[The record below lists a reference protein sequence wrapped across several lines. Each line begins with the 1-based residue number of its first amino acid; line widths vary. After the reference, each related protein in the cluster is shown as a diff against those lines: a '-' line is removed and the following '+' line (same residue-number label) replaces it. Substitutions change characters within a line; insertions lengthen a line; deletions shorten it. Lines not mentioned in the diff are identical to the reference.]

1 MRRIFVAAA
10 LAIIPLA
17 GCNPETVGFDGTVI
31 APLEV
36 QRLFSAEAPGQLMV
50 VATLRSPYNDLGD
63 RQTVFCMPTD
73 EPRPIHVSTRQVGC
87 AEALT
92 AQVAAY
98 AIPRTTEQVDCSG
111 PGTVL
116 QRPYYGEYPYAL
128 DDAVAVGNVEAPLV
142 LTSGAADCRSGNISF
157 TITLAPRAATGASA
171 DR

>member
-1 MRRIFVAAA
+1 MKRFFVAAA
-10 LAIIPLA
+10 LAVFPLA
-17 GCNPETVGFDGTVI
+17 GCTPEIVGFDGTVI

-36 QRLFSAEAPGQLMV
+36 QRLFSAESPGQLMV
-50 VATLRSPYNDLGD
+50 VATLPSPHSELSD
-63 RQTVFCMPTD
+63 RQTAFCMPTD
-73 EPRPIHVSTRQVGC
+73 GDRPIHVSTGAVGC

-111 PGTVL
+111 AGTVL
-116 QRPYYGEYPYAL
+116 QRPYYGEYPYSL

-142 LTSGAADCRSGNISF
+142 LTTGASDCRGGNISF
-157 TITLAPRAATGASA
+157 TITLARRAATGAND